1 VPELVVSEVSQGLSR
16 GRSKRWVQVLSG
28 VSFEVERGEVVGI
41 VGGRLSG
48 KTTLLRIAAGLS
60 VPEEGSVTLG
70 ERDLTSLP
78 ERKREELRGRDL
90 VWINRAGMSQKL
102 EVSKIVGWH
111 LAKELGRRGA
121 ERRAEQMLKRVG
133 AAHCAHQRWDDL
145 SRWEQVLVG
154 LARVFAGEPRIIVID
169 DLLDVLGTPWTE
181 EASDLLRSL
190 IEDNRNRCGVVMSA
204 SDRDSVVLVNRVW
217 LLENAKLIP
226 TSGHRESEADILP
239 FRQRDAEP

>member
-1 VPELVVSEVSQGLSR
+1 
-16 GRSKRWVQVLSG
+16 
-28 VSFEVERGEVVGI
+28 
-41 VGGRLSG
+41 
-48 KTTLLRIAAGLS
+48 
-60 VPEEGSVTLG
+60 
-70 ERDLTSLP
+70 
-78 ERKREELRGRDL
+78 
-90 VWINRAGMSQKL
+90 MSQKL

-169 DLLDVLGTPWTE
+169 DLLDALGTPWTE

-190 IEDNRNRCGVVMSA
+190 IEDTRNRCGVVMSA
-204 SDRDSVVLVNRVW
+204 SDRDSVVLANRVW
-217 LLENAKLIP
+217 LLENAKLVR
-226 TSGHRESEADILP
+226 TSGHRETNADVLP
-239 FRQRDAEP
+239 FRQRDGTTGSHGAG